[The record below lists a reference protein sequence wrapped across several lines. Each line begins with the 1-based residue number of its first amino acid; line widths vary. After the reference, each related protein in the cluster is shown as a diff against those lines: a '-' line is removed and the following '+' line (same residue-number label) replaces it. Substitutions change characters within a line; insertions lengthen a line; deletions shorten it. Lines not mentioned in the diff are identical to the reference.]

1 MDMKVGR
8 IALGAVEAG
17 LINAA
22 SAQIAASF
30 SIPCRGT
37 GATTDSK
44 LLDIQAGY
52 EKAIT
57 LFMAALGGIN
67 CLFYPGAM
75 ESALTISLESLV
87 IDNEICGMAFRAL
100 EGIQVNPETLAS
112 SLIGSVGPGGHYLAQ
127 RHTMEFL
134 HQEQFMPLMS
144 NRQTREDWVDRAGGK
159 SGWDR
164 ARDEVRRILSEHEPP
179 PLDSKVEGEL
189 EEIAKEIEARN

>member
-1 MDMKVGR
+1 
-8 IALGAVEAG
+8 
-17 LINAA
+17 
-22 SAQIAASF
+22 
-30 SIPCRGT
+30 
-37 GATTDSK
+37 
-44 LLDIQAGY
+44 
-52 EKAIT
+52 
-57 LFMAALGGIN
+57 MAALGGIN

-134 HQEQFMPLMS
+134 NQEQFMPLMS

-179 PLDSKVEGEL
+179 PLDSKVEAKL